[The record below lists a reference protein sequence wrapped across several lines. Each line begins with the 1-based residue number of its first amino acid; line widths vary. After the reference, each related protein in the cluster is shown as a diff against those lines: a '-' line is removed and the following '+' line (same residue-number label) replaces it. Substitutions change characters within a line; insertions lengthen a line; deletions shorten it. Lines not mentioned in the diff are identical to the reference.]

1 MTDILTAAN
10 ALICAAIAL
19 RIIVYR
25 RDGSR
30 YRPLYSVLAYL
41 CTLAAG
47 AVPIATL
54 FGHMPWLPA
63 AAAIVLN
70 LTLLLAL
77 WRVRGNLAKLIR
89 KPAP

>member
-10 ALICAAIAL
+10 AIICAAIAL
-19 RIIVYR
+19 RLIIYR
-25 RDGSR
+25 REGSR

-47 AVPIATL
+47 AVPIAVL
-54 FGHMPWLPA
+54 FGRMPWLLS

-77 WRVRGNLAKLIR
+77 VRVRGNLAKLIR
-89 KPAP
+89 KQTP